1 MNGKNNSL
9 ISTQLITASLTMI
22 TVVSVFAVF
31 IIDKREVGILYY
43 IITGFSFFS
52 FVLSIICGGIGLS
65 SENAESQYNK
75 YFNYQTRTALL
86 GIVLF
91 CTSIF
96 LGNDKENATEQ
107 TLKNQEKTII
117 ELQLKDGLQSKEI
130 DDLKSNIERLS
141 KQLES
146 TNSRLDTLTLLT
158 EKNKQKKK

>member
-1 MNGKNNSL
+1 MHGKNNSL

-31 IIDKREVGILYY
+31 IIDKREVGVLYY
-43 IITGFSFFS
+43 IITGISFFS
-52 FVLSIICGGIGLS
+52 FVLSIIYGGIGLS

-91 CTSIF
+91 CLSVF
-96 LGNDKENATEQ
+96 LGNDKENETEQ
-107 TLKNQEKTII
+107 ALKNQEKTII
-117 ELQLKDGLQSKEI
+117 ELQLNDELKTTEI
-130 DDLKSNIERLS
+130 EDLKIVIERLS

-146 TNSRLDTLTLLT
+146 TNNRLDTLTLFT
-158 EKNKQKKK
+158 QKNRQNKK

>member
-1 MNGKNNSL
+1 MHRKNNSI

-31 IIDKREVGILYY
+31 VIDKREVGILYY
-43 IITGFSFFS
+43 VITGFSFFS

-65 SENAESQYNK
+65 SENAESHYNK

-91 CTSIF
+91 CLSIF

-141 KQLES
+141 KQLQS
-146 TNSRLDTLTLLT
+146 TNSRLDTLTLLN
-158 EKNKQKKK
+158 EKNKQKKR